1 MATREERPRRERPLR
16 ANRAQ
21 SAAAPPP
28 RAGRSTVGSELKALR
43 ARLGGFG
50 DNLPTTPGEWHAAAW
65 DYDQALV
72 LAAESLGV
80 PHPEL
85 DMVLGRRRLTI
96 TERNSIEKGLVARGI
111 DLGTAPAL
119 PPGRA

>member
-1 MATREERPRRERPLR
+1 MSPRRERPLVAKR
-16 ANRAQ
+16 
-21 SAAAPPP
+21 AAPRNDPP
-28 RAGRSTVGSELKALR
+28 PASASQTGRLATELKTLR

-50 DNLPTTPGEWHAAAW
+50 DDLPTTPGDWHAAAW

-72 LAAESLGV
+72 LAAETLGV

-111 DLGTAPAL
+111 DLGAPGAL
-119 PPGRA
+119 PRGPS

>member
-1 MATREERPRRERPLR
+1 MNRRRERPLVAKR
-16 ANRAQ
+16 A
-21 SAAAPPP
+21 P
-28 RAGRSTVGSELKALR
+28 RAEGPQPAPQEAGRLGRELKSLR

-50 DNLPTTPGEWHAAAW
+50 DDLPTTPGEWHAAAW

-72 LAAESLGV
+72 LAAETLGV

-96 TERNSIEKGLVARGI
+96 AERNNIEKGLVSRGI
-111 DLGTAPAL
+111 DLGRPPNAL
-119 PPGRA
+119 PPSGR